1 MSNNE
6 GNPEIGMK
14 ENSLDEIGSRAE
26 DYGTPDGSSPFKDN
40 FFEHL
45 ENDVNGVIS
54 DTNPNEVTQGQI
66 GGSEQLTHTQ
76 TAGGSNS
83 AGQGQ
88 SSNSWE
94 KRYKD
99 SSREAVK
106 LKEQINELKPFI
118 PVLDAMK
125 KDSGLVDHV
134 REYLLGGGKPAQS
147 VQEQLGLSED
157 FVYDGHE
164 ARQDPDSDSA
174 KVLNAHV
181 DKMVQKRVGA
191 MISAEKQN
199 AEKVQKGIE
208 MKKKE
213 EEFRTRN
220 NMTPEQYEG
229 FKAKAKEHMLTLD
242 DIHYLLNRDKVAA
255 NTANATRSDM
265 LTQMKNVREVPTS
278 ASGANSQGQSQSP
291 ESSLFDSLL
300 GFDDDVDN
308 LFG

>member
-66 GGSEQLTHTQ
+66 GGSEQVTHTQ
-76 TAGGSNS
+76 NDVGSNS
-83 AGQGQ
+83 EGQGQ

-164 ARQDPDSDSA
+164 AMQDPDSDSA

-220 NMTPEQYEG
+220 NMTPEQFED
-229 FKAKAKEHMLTLD
+229 FKAKAAKHILTLD
-242 DIHYLLNRDKVAA
+242 DVHYLLNKDMAAA
-255 NTANATRSDM
+255 NTASATRSDM

-278 ASGANSQGQSQSP
+278 ASGATSQGQSQSP

>member
-66 GGSEQLTHTQ
+66 GGSEQVTHTQ
-76 TAGGSNS
+76 NDVGSNS
-83 AGQGQ
+83 EGQGQ

-164 ARQDPDSDSA
+164 AMQDPDSDSA

-220 NMTPEQYEG
+220 NMTPEQFED
-229 FKAKAKEHMLTLD
+229 FKAKAAKHILTLD
-242 DIHYLLNRDKVAA
+242 DVHYLLNKDMAAA
-255 NTANATRSDM
+255 NTASATRSDM